1 MADDRYRGAL
11 ELSGTAREAAERN
24 AQALMAGNMMQLMMD
39 ITPEAM
45 AGLMQMGAAAGAAA
59 GVNPTAFSLTSMPT
73 LTGYELGEPTVVPG
87 GGELIPAT
95 FHSALGSITIV
106 STWKEIAGA
115 WKIAAVTVNN
125 ISPATGTA

>member
-1 MADDRYRGAL
+1 M
-11 ELSGTAREAAERN
+11 SGTAREAAERN

-45 AGLMQMGAAAGAAA
+45 AGLMQMGTAA
-59 GVNPTAFSLTSMPT
+59 GVNPGAFSLASMPGI
-73 LTGYELGEPTVVPG
+73 TGFELGESTELEG
-87 GGELIPAT
+87 AELIPTT
-95 FHSALGSITIV
+95 FHSALGSITVV

-125 ISPATGTA
+125 IAPKTGA